1 MQRKIFLGIYTDHIN
16 LLYVKYFGV
25 VIFYI
30 SSGAVAASL
39 NGLPNYLASKILF
52 PVVRCNFFLE
62 LLIVIDL
69 LRGIRYI
76 HETIMCPWLQNRT
89 V

>member
-1 MQRKIFLGIYTDHIN
+1 MQRKNLFVDIDADHIN
-16 LLYVKYFGV
+16 LLYVKYFG

-52 PVVRCNFFLE
+52 PVARCSIFLK

-69 LRGIRYI
+69 VRSISYV
-76 HETIMCPWLQNRT
+76 H
-89 V
+89 

>member
-1 MQRKIFLGIYTDHIN
+1 
-16 LLYVKYFGV
+16 VKYFGA

-52 PVVRCNFFLE
+52 PIVRCNIFLE
-62 LLIVIDL
+62 LLLVIDL
-69 LRGIRYI
+69 LRGIRYV
-76 HETIMCPWLQNRT
+76 HETIMCPLLQNRT